1 MNQRKKA
8 ALVVLGANIR
18 KLREKTDFSQEEL
31 AHEAGL
37 DRTYVGGAERGERN
51 LTLLSLLKIA
61 GPLGVTVSRLVEGVE
76 LKNSKLKN

>member
-1 MNQRKKA
+1 MNQDKDP

-18 KLREKTDFSQEEL
+18 ELREKTDFSQEEL

-61 GPLGVTVSRLVEGVE
+61 EPLGVTVSRLVEGVE
-76 LKNSKLKN
+76 LKNSKPKK